1 MVTELLDQDVP
12 ARAGRPRDPRL
23 DDAIVAAT
31 LALLEERGYA
41 GLSFTAVATHA
52 GTTKPAIYRRWSSK
66 RDLVLE
72 AVFRTQGDDVVANTG
87 DLDADMR
94 TMVRWSLEK
103 LGSPVGR
110 AALAGLLAEPPGTA
124 GTPTDQLTLVW
135 RRMDERFREA
145 IERGEAN
152 GWHTLVYGLTLALY
166 SLPLRQG
173 LLGFGFQTTRGF
185 IHSAARPL
193 RLSENDCRALVVE
206 LCAPLPQAVET
217 LLSLRTA
224 A

>member
-145 IERGEAN
+145 IERGEIRE
-152 GWHTLVYGLTLALY
+152 GLDTGSLIVMQAGAAMLATALY
-166 SLPLRQG
+166 GESAIDDTWVERIAGMILDG
-173 LLGFGFQTTRGF
+173 VRGD
-185 IHSAARPL
+185 RG
-193 RLSENDCRALVVE
+193 
-206 LCAPLPQAVET
+206 
-217 LLSLRTA
+217 
-224 A
+224 

>member
-1 MVTELLDQDVP
+1 MVTELLDQDGPPTPV
-12 ARAGRPRDPRL
+12 APRTHASTTPSWP
-23 DDAIVAAT
+23 AT
-31 LALLEERGYA
+31 LALLEERVR
-41 GLSFTAVATHA
+41 GLVVCRGRHTCS

-124 GTPTDQLTLVW
+124 GARTDQLALVW

-145 IERGEAN
+145 IERGEIRE
-152 GWHTLVYGLTLALY
+152 GLDTGSLIVMQAGAAMLATALY
-166 SLPLRQG
+166 GESAIDNTWVERIAGMILDG
-173 LLGFGFQTTRGF
+173 VRGD
-185 IHSAARPL
+185 RG
-193 RLSENDCRALVVE
+193 
-206 LCAPLPQAVET
+206 
-217 LLSLRTA
+217 
-224 A
+224 